1 MPLRS
6 SLLPN
11 ATPWARASNNVK
23 KTQSQMCE
31 KTRFKIFCKTK
42 QKHFWFQSHISIL
55 RLAFV
60 KNEFQQT
67 KKTKNK
73 ICKPYQWQSN
83 QVWGFFTFWGDLAFC
98 APSDVFYDWEWKW
111 STLNWGVKRQ
121 PLPPS
126 APRAAAAS
134 RGTTAAQKNL
144 FEPVSNFSD
153 LVLANGCTL
162 EYAIFLDYATFAYVH
177 IRGNFL
183 FRSVSGP

>member
-1 MPLRS
+1 MS
-6 SLLPN
+6 FN
-11 ATPWARASNNVK
+11 
-23 KTQSQMCE
+23 
-31 KTRFKIFCKTK
+31 K
-42 QKHFWFQSHISIL
+42 QKKQKIKYLNHINDNQIKFEVSLHF
-55 RLAFV
+55 
-60 KNEFQQT
+60 
-67 KKTKNK
+67 
-73 ICKPYQWQSN
+73 
-83 QVWGFFTFWGDLAFC
+83 GGDLAFC

>member
-60 KNEFQQT
+60 QNEFQQT
-67 KKTKNK
+67 KKQK
-73 ICKPYQWQSN
+73 IKYVNHINDNCIKFEVSLHF
-83 QVWGFFTFWGDLAFC
+83 GGDLAFC
-98 APSDVFYDWEWKW
+98 APSDVFYD
-111 STLNWGVKRQ
+111 
-121 PLPPS
+121 
-126 APRAAAAS
+126 
-134 RGTTAAQKNL
+134 
-144 FEPVSNFSD
+144 
-153 LVLANGCTL
+153 
-162 EYAIFLDYATFAYVH
+162 
-177 IRGNFL
+177 
-183 FRSVSGP
+183 